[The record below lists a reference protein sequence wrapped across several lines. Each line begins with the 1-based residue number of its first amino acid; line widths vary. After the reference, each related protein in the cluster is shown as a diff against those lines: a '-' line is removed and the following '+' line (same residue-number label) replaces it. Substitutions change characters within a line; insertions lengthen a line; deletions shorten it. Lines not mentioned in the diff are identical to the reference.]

1 MTGAAE
7 GGGRSARSEAGRLAA
22 GLGLIFALQCALLLA
37 PDSLVISNFEGDA
50 LHLLDGVERV
60 ARGQVPHVDFRTPLG
75 ALNFHLIAV
84 WDAPPGRALAL
95 ANIAAMA
102 ALLPALVWTGASR
115 LGPAGGLALGAAA
128 LITAGAFG
136 LGPGAAGAT
145 PAMSYNRFGWA
156 GLMAVL
162 PLMLVPPRRPGRGA
176 DLADGL
182 ALGLIGAA
190 LIFVKVTYVAA
201 LGPVWLV
208 WALRRGRA
216 AAVSLAAGLA
226 AAGALAAAM
235 GGTTMLEGYVADLAM
250 VAGSESRPE
259 PGLSL
264 FALPVQPALA
274 ALSLGVLTGVLALL
288 RAGLGREAGLF
299 ALGSAAI
306 YVIAWQN
313 YGNHVLGALALPLVL
328 LALAPRAPEA
338 ARAFGAPG
346 RRVMGLSAVAML
358 AVTAP
363 GMLSMERSL
372 FAPWAG
378 GTPVERAFPDAAP
391 DILWG
396 VEDGPPSGLV
406 PIAAGAG
413 ETRRFRGETLR
424 ECEQKTGWTEI
435 FADGA
440 RALRGDPALRGL
452 TVTVADAV
460 NPLWLPA
467 GAPPQAGAQIWV
479 YAALG
484 AQLRETGVLAVPRCP
499 SDPDTS
505 ARILEAAEA
514 LDLAKAGESR
524 FWLFY
529 RNRGAAE

>member
-1 MTGAAE
+1 MTANEGE
-7 GGGRSARSEAGRLAA
+7 GGARAAGSVAGRLAL

-60 ARGQVPHVDFRTPLG
+60 ARGQVQHVDFRTPLG
-75 ALNFHLIAV
+75 ALNFHLVAV

-115 LGPAGGLALGAAA
+115 LGLAGGLALGAAA

-136 LGPGAAGAT
+136 FGPGAVGAT

-190 LIFVKVTYVAA
+190 LVFVKITFVAA
-201 LGPVWLV
+201 LGPVWLI
-208 WALRRGRA
+208 WALGRGRA
-216 AAVSLAAGLA
+216 AAISLGAGLA
-226 AAGALAAAM
+226 AGGALAAAL
-235 GGTTMLEGYVADLAM
+235 GGAEMLAGYAADLAM
-250 VAGSESRPE
+250 VAASETRPE
-259 PGLSL
+259 PGVGLL
-264 FALPVQPALA
+264 ALPVQPALA
-274 ALSLGVLTGVLALL
+274 ALSLGMLTGVLALL
-288 RAGLGREAGLF
+288 RAGLGREAALF

-328 LALAPRAPEA
+328 LALAPRVSES

-363 GMLSMERSL
+363 GMLSVERSL

-378 GTPVERAFPDAAP
+378 ETPVERLFPEAAP

-396 VEDGPPSGLV
+396 VEDGPPKGLV
-406 PIAAGAG
+406 PIVGG
-413 ETRRFRGETLR
+413 EDPPRSFKGETLP
-424 ECEQKTGWTEI
+424 ECEQKTGWAEI

-440 RALRGDPALRGL
+440 RALRGAPALRGL

-479 YAALG
+479 YA
-484 AQLRETGVLAVPRCP
+484 
-499 SDPDTS
+499 
-505 ARILEAAEA
+505 
-514 LDLAKAGESR
+514 
-524 FWLFY
+524 
-529 RNRGAAE
+529 